1 MVTRSKKESI
11 GAKQKGTGVKVGK
24 LSLRKER
31 IKDLAAPE
39 KKQIKGGR
47 GTGTG
52 TGGGDYSCLQVWSC
66 LTK

>member
-11 GAKQKGTGVKVGK
+11 GAKQKGAGVKVGK

-31 IKDLAAPE
+31 IKNLSAPE

-47 GTGTG
+47 GTG
-52 TGGGDYSCLQVWSC
+52 GDYSCLQVWSC
-66 LTK
+66 ITK